1 MATCHLSQ
9 RPMIALTEKGI
20 DFQLKKVACARG
32 EPKDPELSALFAAVS
47 PGDAA
52 ARVMVPLLEHEENDD
67 VFRMIESGPICEYI
81 DETWPDRVPLWPR
94 DSRKRYAMRL
104 FMDTADSA
112 DFVGPLWTVDN
123 FAEKIREHASKLK
136 LINCCLEKH
145 ASPGGDFF
153 LGDQFSMVEV
163 MFAPLLQRW
172 KVAGELI
179 GFHGTKLAEDLG
191 LDRFV
196 RWMKATFN
204 RPSVVSTFPEE
215 VFAKMRFDAPLNITY
230 DIVGGDLTNIK
241 VGKA

>member
-1 MATCHLSQ
+1 
-9 RPMIALTEKGI
+9 MIALTEKGI

-32 EPKDPELSALFAAVS
+32 EPKDPELSALFATIS
-47 PGDAA
+47 PGGGAA
-52 ARVMVPLLEHEENDD
+52 KVTVPLLEHEENDD

-81 DETWPDRVPLWPR
+81 EETWPDRIPLWPS
-94 DSRKRYAMRL
+94 DSKKRYAMRL
-104 FMDTADSA
+104 FMDTAGSA
-112 DFVGPLWTVDN
+112 GFIGPVWNVDE
-123 FAEKIREHASKLK
+123 FAEKIREHVSKLK
-136 LINCCLEKH
+136 LVNCCLEKH

-172 KVAGELI
+172 KVAGEI
-179 GFHGTKLAEDLG
+179 RGFGGTKLAQDLG

-196 RWMKATFN
+196 RWMNATIN

-215 VFAKMRFDAPLNITY
+215 IFAKLRGEAPLNITY

-241 VGKA
+241 VETA